1 VGHQKDFFH
10 EGKEVK
16 VAHPLL
22 DQVGVTADAG
32 DQDGYL
38 VMGAS
43 HPSTPMRHPT
53 CMVQVHIVRVLLFA
67 YPCCLLCAHP
77 NTLVVFLPPP
87 PRIPALQVCLLQEA
101 HRAGLLA
108 DTQVEGWHFEQH
120 EGEVV
125 FIPAGCPHQ
134 VRNLRACTKVGGVC
148 VCVCGGGGGG
158 GGAPPGGRPGGPG
171 GAASACEEGSTRT
184 GSQTLCNLRPGWWW
198 QTSPSPSDL
207 CHSPTCCCML
217 TSLRSLEP
225 GLCAV
230 HQRQTGPGSSTA
242 CLFGHLLITQLHTH
256 VAACLVTRVAAPP
269 PPSGYAHELKFLLLL
284 GHRIV
289 VGY

>member
-148 VCVCGGGGGG
+148 VCVCGGALLQLVKRAAQGQVHRRFVTCVLDGGGRQ
-158 GGAPPGGRPGGPG
+158 APHPQTFAIRPP
-171 GAASACEEGSTRT
+171 A
-184 GSQTLCNLRPGWWW
+184 
-198 QTSPSPSDL
+198 
-207 CHSPTCCCML
+207 
-217 TSLRSLEP
+217 
-225 GLCAV
+225 
-230 HQRQTGPGSSTA
+230 
-242 CLFGHLLITQLHTH
+242 
-256 VAACLVTRVAAPP
+256 AACSLLCEASNQVCVPYTSARQVLAAARHA
-269 PPSGYAHELKFLLLL
+269 SLATC
-284 GHRIV
+284 
-289 VGY
+289 